1 MSNTKINNNVETTTQ
16 EVQLVEGLFTPSE
29 ANHIVNVL
37 IEQKV
42 NFHKLQKLRVCEGC
56 EDADTTYENN
66 RIQELL
72 NEKQTAKDYIAIARK
87 EGYNV
92 VINGTLNISFVK

>member
-1 MSNTKINNNVETTTQ
+1 MTNTEQTKVEKAQQ

-29 ANHIVNVL
+29 AMHVVNAL
-37 IEQKV
+37 IDQKL
-42 NFHKLQKLRVCEGC
+42 NFHKIQKLRLWEGC
-56 EDADTTYENN
+56 EDSDTTYENN
-66 RIQELL
+66 RIKEL
-72 NEKQTAKDYIAIARK
+72 NGAKQTAKDYISIARK

>member
-1 MSNTKINNNVETTTQ
+1 MTNTEQTKVEKAQQ

-29 ANHIVNVL
+29 AMHVVNAL
-37 IEQKV
+37 IDQKL
-42 NFHKLQKLRVCEGC
+42 NFHKIQKLRLWEGC
-56 EDADTTYENN
+56 DEADTTYENN
-66 RIQELL
+66 RIKEL
-72 NEKQTAKDYIAIARK
+72 NGAKQTAKDYISIARK

>member
-1 MSNTKINNNVETTTQ
+1 MSNTKAQTNVEKATQ

-42 NFHKLQKLRVCEGC
+42 NFHKLQKLRICEGC
-56 EDADTTYENN
+56 EDSDTTYENN
-66 RIQELL
+66 RIEELL
-72 NEKQTAKDYIAIARK
+72 NEKQIAKDYISIARK

-92 VINGTLNISFVK
+92 VINGVLNISFVK

>member
-1 MSNTKINNNVETTTQ
+1 MTNTETKQIVEKARQ

-29 ANHIVNVL
+29 ATHIVNAL
-37 IEQKV
+37 IDQKV
-42 NFHKLQKLRVCEGC
+42 NFHKIQKLRLCEGH
-56 EDADTTYENN
+56 EASDTTYEHN
-66 RIQELL
+66 RINEL
-72 NEKQTAKDYIAIARK
+72 NDAKQTAKDYIAIARK

>member
-1 MSNTKINNNVETTTQ
+1 MSTTKTNVKKATQ
-16 EVQLVEGLFTPSE
+16 KVQLVEGLFTPSE

-42 NFHKLQKLRVCEGC
+42 NFHKLQRLSIREGC

-66 RIQELL
+66 RISELQ
-72 NEKQTAKDYIAIARK
+72 NEKQIAKDHIAIARK

-92 VINGTLNISFVK
+92 VINGTLNISFIK

>member
-1 MSNTKINNNVETTTQ
+1 MSNTNVKTTVEQATQ
-16 EVQLVEGLFTPSE
+16 DVQLVEGLFSPSE
-29 ANHIVNVL
+29 ANHIINVL

-42 NFHKLQKLRVCEGC
+42 NFHKLQKLRLCEGC
-56 EDADTTYENN
+56 DTADTTYEDN

-72 NEKQTAKDYIAIARK
+72 NEKQTAKDYISIARK

-92 VINGTLNISFVK
+92 VINGTINISFVK

>member
-1 MSNTKINNNVETTTQ
+1 MSQTKIDSNVEKATQ

-42 NFHKLQKLRVCEGC
+42 NFHKLQKLRMCEGY
-56 EDADTTYENN
+56 EESDTTYETN

-72 NEKQTAKDYIAIARK
+72 NEKQIAKDYISIARK

>member
-1 MSNTKINNNVETTTQ
+1 MSNTNTKKSVEKATQ
-16 EVQLVEGLFTPSE
+16 EVNLVEGLFTPSE
-29 ANHIVNVL
+29 ANHLVNVL

-42 NFHKLQKLRVCEGC
+42 NFHKLQKLRICEGQ
-56 EDADTTYENN
+56 EDADITYENN
-66 RIQELL
+66 RIEELL
-72 NEKQTAKDYIAIARK
+72 NEKQIAKDYISIARK

>member
-1 MSNTKINNNVETTTQ
+1 MSNTKIQTNVEKATQ
-16 EVQLVEGLFTPSE
+16 DVQLVEGLFTPSE

-42 NFHKLQKLRVCEGC
+42 NFHKLQKLRMCEGQ
-56 EDADTTYENN
+56 EDSDTTYENN

-72 NEKQTAKDYIAIARK
+72 NEKQIAKDYISIARK